1 MGQRASCTFFNI
13 NGIKLPSEENV
24 QWRFI
29 DFKNIIKIK
38 LNVEVFLK
46 VEVVHLKC
54 LPRLSF
60 GKKHLNVPRLPL
72 FCLYSK
78 YWFLD
83 LLCSV
88 ELTLSQSG
96 KS

>member
-13 NGIKLPSEENV
+13 NGIKLPSEGNV

-54 LPRLSF
+54 LPTLSF
-60 GKKHLNVPRLPL
+60 GKKHLKT
-72 FCLYSK
+72 FQGCLYFVCIQNIGS
-78 YWFLD
+78 
-83 LLCSV
+83 
-88 ELTLSQSG
+88 
-96 KS
+96 

>member
-1 MGQRASCTFFNI
+1 MHSV
-13 NGIKLPSEENV
+13 ENV

-46 VEVVHLKC
+46 VEVLHLMC
-54 LPRLSF
+54 LPMFSL
-60 GKKHLNVPRLPL
+60 GEKNLNFPRSLL
-72 FCLYSK
+72 FYLYSK

-83 LLCSV
+83 LPYSV
-88 ELTLSQSG
+88 DFTLSYLGRS
-96 KS
+96 